1 MKKILFTFATIFL
14 LTSCSKTTKK
24 TLGLTED
31 MPDELQVQ
39 KVKPLEV
46 PPHFNHATP
55 AAHKHQAKAPSK
67 LSKAE
72 EEVLKEAA
80 AK

>member
-1 MKKILFTFATIFL
+1 MKKTFFTIATICL
-14 LTSCSKTTKK
+14 LTSCSKSTKK
-24 TLGLTED
+24 TLGLTEE

-46 PPHFNHATP
+46 PPHFNHAP
-55 AAHKHQAKAPSK
+55 LQATQPKKPKANK

-72 EEVLKEAA
+72 EEVLKEAT
-80 AK
+80 KK

>member
-1 MKKILFTFATIFL
+1 MKKTLFTIATICL
-14 LTSCSKTTKK
+14 LTSCSKSTKK

-46 PPHFNHATP
+46 PPHFNHTNLPATP
-55 AAHKHQAKAPSK
+55 IKKVKTNK

-72 EEVLKEAA
+72 EEVLKEASE
-80 AK
+80 K